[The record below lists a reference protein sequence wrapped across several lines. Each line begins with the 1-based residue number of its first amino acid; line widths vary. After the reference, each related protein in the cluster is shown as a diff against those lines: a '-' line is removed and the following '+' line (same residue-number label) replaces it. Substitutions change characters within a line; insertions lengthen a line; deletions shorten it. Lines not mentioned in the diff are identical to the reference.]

1 MHSFIVCTR
10 ATGRGC
16 LVRKG
21 FPKPNFKI
29 AIQPPNT
36 HVKKK
41 KKRPTIGPA
50 EGWGP
55 EVARSS
61 PGGEPEQMK
70 GQCASHR
77 GHLSAGPGLMSTP
90 N

>member
-41 KKRPTIGPA
+41 KKKDQLLGQLRGGAQKLPGA
-50 EGWGP
+50 VQ
-55 EVARSS
+55 EVNPSR
-61 PGGEPEQMK
+61 
-70 GQCASHR
+70 
-77 GHLSAGPGLMSTP
+77 
-90 N
+90 